1 MENITLY
8 WGDNREEDIYFTQDL
23 IAEDGDIIETADYFI
38 NLDTFIAHPKGGQ
51 LPYRFYSF
59 HRDI

>member
-1 MENITLY
+1 MENITIY

-23 IAEDGDIIETADYFI
+23 ISENGDILETADYII
-38 NLDTFIAHPKGGQ
+38 NLETRIAHPKGGEQ
-51 LPYRFYSF
+51 PYYFYSF